1 MNIWHDISPELI
13 TPERFMA
20 VIEIKKGGKCAGCRP
35 RRTPRRSV
43 K

>member
-20 VIEIKKGGKCAGCRP
+20 VIEIKKGGKN
-35 RRTPRRSV
+35 